1 MLMQKVTPAT
11 PLNALAENLGQGAA
25 TQPTQAQTSEEVTQ
39 SAFSEPLHSQV
50 TPSLLINHDE

>member
-1 MLMQKVTPAT
+1 MQKVTPAK

-50 TPSLLINHDE
+50 SPIIINHN